1 MIPKSGTRFSDK
13 IMLKCVE
20 VPPVPCRNVAALALL
35 LALSFA
41 APAFAQFRLA
51 QFKKDLPPV
60 TCANVESIGT
70 AEMAADGTVT
80 LHLKSLWPDP
90 KEDSDLTYAPDDPQY
105 DDIKKHL
112 GGITPGQSK
121 PIPPFC

>member
-1 MIPKSGTRFSDK
+1 MSFRSGA
-13 IMLKCVE
+13 
-20 VPPVPCRNVAALALL
+20 AALFLTASLV
-35 LALSFA
+35 FPA
-41 APAFAQFRLA
+41 AA

-60 TCANVESIGT
+60 TCATVDSIGV
-70 AEMAADGTVT
+70 AEMSAGGTIT

-90 KEDSDLTYAPDDPQY
+90 HEDSDLTYAPDDPQY

>member
-1 MIPKSGTRFSDK
+1 VEPVFATDHAAT
-13 IMLKCVE
+13 KCLEFVS
-20 VPPVPCRNVAALALL
+20 VSCRSAAVAFL
-35 LALSFA
+35 FA
-41 APAFAQFRLA
+41 TSVAWPASA

-60 TCANVESIGT
+60 TCSTVESIGI
-70 AEMAADGTVT
+70 AEMAADGTIT

-105 DDIKKHL
+105 DEIKKHL
-112 GGITPGQSK
+112 GGIEPGQSK

>member
-1 MIPKSGTRFSDK
+1 MIRQRETRFSGVTASGSDWEF
-13 IMLKCVE
+13 VS
-20 VPPVPCRNVAALALL
+20 VSFRTAVAALFLTA
-35 LALSFA
+35 SSV
-41 APAFAQFRLA
+41 APAVA

-60 TCANVESIGT
+60 TCATVESIGV
-70 AEMAADGTVT
+70 ANMSADGTIT

-90 KEDSDLTYAPDDPQY
+90 HEDSDLTYAPDDPQY

>member
-1 MIPKSGTRFSDK
+1 VFFRSAA
-13 IMLKCVE
+13 
-20 VPPVPCRNVAALALL
+20 AALF
-35 LALSFA
+35 LAASLVE
-41 APAFAQFRLA
+41 PASAQFRFAQLRLA

-60 TCANVESIGT
+60 TCATVESIGV
-70 AEMAADGTVT
+70 AEMSADGTIT

-90 KEDSDLTYAPDDPQY
+90 HEDSDLAYAPDDPQY

-112 GGITPGQSK
+112 GGIEPGQSK

>member
-1 MIPKSGTRFSDK
+1 VSFRSAA
-13 IMLKCVE
+13 
-20 VPPVPCRNVAALALL
+20 AALFLTA
-35 LALSFA
+35 SFA
-41 APAFAQFRLA
+41 APVSA

-60 TCANVESIGT
+60 TCATVESIGV
-70 AEMAADGTVT
+70 AEMSADGTIT

-90 KEDSDLTYAPDDPQY
+90 HEDSDLSYAPDDPQY

>member
-1 MIPKSGTRFSDK
+1 MSVRS
-13 IMLKCVE
+13 V
-20 VPPVPCRNVAALALL
+20 ALAFC
-35 LALSFA
+35 LAFCLA
-41 APAFAQFRLA
+41 ASVVTPAGA

-60 TCANVESIGT
+60 TCATIDSIGT

-90 KEDSDLTYAPDDPQY
+90 AGDSDLTYAPDDPQY
-105 DDIKKHL
+105 DEIKKHL
-112 GGITPGQSK
+112 GGIAPGQSK

>member
-1 MIPKSGTRFSDK
+1 MILQRETRFSGEIADGSYWEF
-13 IMLKCVE
+13 VS
-20 VPPVPCRNVAALALL
+20 VSFRTAVAALFLNASLV
-35 LALSFA
+35 
-41 APAFAQFRLA
+41 APAIAQFKLA

-60 TCANVESIGT
+60 TCATVESIGV
-70 AEMAADGTVT
+70 ANMSADGTIT

-90 KEDSDLTYAPDDPQY
+90 HEDSDLSYAPDDPQY

>member
-1 MIPKSGTRFSDK
+1 
-13 IMLKCVE
+13 MLFRSVAGAFL
-20 VPPVPCRNVAALALL
+20 VAA
-35 LALSFA
+35 SFSI
-41 APAFAQFRLA
+41 PAVAQFKLA

-60 TCANVESIGT
+60 TCATVESIGT
-70 AEMAADGTVT
+70 AEMAASGTIT

-90 KEDSDLTYAPDDPQY
+90 HEDSDLTYAPDDLQY

-112 GGITPGQSK
+112 GGIAPGQLK